1 MKMMPTA
8 VRNPSPG
15 KVRPRIR
22 PHIGVKT
29 SSMRLQKIHRS
40 HAVRNAGTVTKK
52 PAMKRTLSQ
61 FRTLKDMQFEDSTS
75 RQRRRYSTGALA
87 RRRGARARRR
97 IRGAAPLG
105 RGDPAAAHHAQKIA
119 EGREAHEGIAAL
131 LVADRR
137 GRAAVVVAGEQD
149 RVVG

>member
-29 SSMRLQKIHRS
+29 SSMRLQKIHKS

-75 RQRRRYSTGALA
+75 RQRRRYSTRAL
-87 RRRGARARRR
+87 
-97 IRGAAPLG
+97 LG
-105 RGDPAAAHHAQKIA
+105 RGDPAAAHHAQEIA
-119 EGREAHEGIAAL
+119 ESGEAHEGIVAL
-131 LVADRR
+131 LVTDR
-137 GRAAVVVAGEQD
+137 
-149 RVVG
+149 